1 MIGFS
6 NLPSRIVFLF
16 TTTFLI
22 APLKDAR
29 TGTCNGIV
37 VDESTPA
44 MKRMLSSKIGVSKP
58 VGRFSEMERC
68 FNLWEFFS
76 LVSTFIL
83 ILKIKTKINTEL
95 QRKMGRD
102 WGKGVLKMDIT

>member
-6 NLPSRIVFLF
+6 NLPSRIVFWL

-22 APLKDAR
+22 APLKDAT

-44 MKRMLSSKIGVSKP
+44 MKRTLSNKIGVSKP
-58 VGRFSEMERC
+58 VGRSLEMETY
-68 FNLWEFFS
+68 FKLGEFFS
-76 LVSTFIL
+76 LVSTFISM
-83 ILKIKTKINTEL
+83 LKIKTTINTEL
-95 QRKMGRD
+95 QREMGRD
-102 WGKGVLKMDIT
+102 WG